1 MAWLKKFIDYSKE
14 IDTYIDLCTCPTHT
28 EFQTAVIFHSVKKL
42 KLDKEILKQINSNN
56 PVTPTGIEF
65 RNLKENIRNKI
76 FEDLTNELC
85 ELDIKFVISSAK
97 NLLIL
102 KHLMRLF
109 HHYGDIVKFETDIL
123 YTPISK
129 IFNENKSS
137 VTSG

>member
-1 MAWLKKFIDYSKE
+1 MAWVKKFIDYSKE
-14 IDTYIDLCTCPTHT
+14 IENYTGLCTCPAHS

-42 KLDKEILKQINSNN
+42 KLDKEILKQINTND
-56 PVTPTGIEF
+56 PVAPTGIEF
-65 RNLKENIRNKI
+65 RNLEENIRNRI

-85 ELDIKFVISSAK
+85 ELDTKFVSSTK

-102 KHLMRLF
+102 KHLMRQF
-109 HHYGDIVKFETDIL
+109 YHYGNVLQFENDIL

-129 IFNENKSS
+129 IFYRNKDT

>member
-14 IDTYIDLCTCPTHT
+14 IDIYTGLCTCPAHT

-56 PVTPTGIEF
+56 PVAPTGIEF
-65 RNLKENIRNKI
+65 RNLKENIKNTI
-76 FEDLTNELC
+76 FEDLTNELS
-85 ELDIKFVISSAK
+85 ELDIKFVSSAK

-129 IFNENKSS
+129 TFHENKSS

>member
-1 MAWLKKFIDYSKE
+1 MAWVKKFIDYSKE
-14 IDTYIDLCTCPTHT
+14 IENYTGLCTCPAHS

-42 KLDKEILKQINSNN
+42 KLDKEILKQINTND
-56 PVTPTGIEF
+56 PVAPTGIEF
-65 RNLKENIRNKI
+65 RNLEENIRNRI

-85 ELDIKFVISSAK
+85 ELDTKFVSSTK

-102 KHLMRLF
+102 KHLMRQF
-109 HHYGDIVKFETDIL
+109 YHYGNVLQFESDIL

-129 IFNENKSS
+129 IFYRNKDT